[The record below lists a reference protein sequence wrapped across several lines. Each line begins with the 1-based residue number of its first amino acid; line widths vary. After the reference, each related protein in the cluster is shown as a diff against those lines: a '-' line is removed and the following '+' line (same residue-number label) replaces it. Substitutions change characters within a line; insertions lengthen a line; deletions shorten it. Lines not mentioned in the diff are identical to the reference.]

1 MRSFN
6 DQGEL
11 VWEAEYDIYGRL
23 KKIKTGA
30 DIWNRPIWG
39 EVDKSFIP
47 FRQMGQYEDE
57 ELGGL
62 YYNRFRY
69 YDSGSGVYISQDP
82 IGLLSGEFNLYSY
95 VHDTNSWVDIF
106 GLDFFY
112 QLMKDGKIVYNGITK
127 NEIKNR
133 IRDHINDIRK
143 DFNEFKFLE
152 VDGRVASRDLERSAL
167 HNANGEGLQNVT
179 RIDRKYYHSYDPKK
193 LKSGRIYYNP
203 TEIDAKMKGAKMGKI
218 ENGKIKCH

>member
-1 MRSFN
+1 MAFVFLLMVNDTVLDYIGRPVRSSD

-69 YDSGSGVYISQDP
+69 YDSGSGTYISQDP
-82 IGLLSGEFNLYSY
+82 IGLAGGFGLYAY
-95 VHDTNSWVDIF
+95 VLDSNSWGECIWIKSCYK
-106 GLDFFY
+106 FFES
-112 QLMKDGKIVYNGITK
+112 I
-127 NEIKNR
+127 
-133 IRDHINDIRK
+133 
-143 DFNEFKFLE
+143 
-152 VDGRVASRDLERSAL
+152 
-167 HNANGEGLQNVT
+167 
-179 RIDRKYYHSYDPKK
+179 
-193 LKSGRIYYNP
+193 
-203 TEIDAKMKGAKMGKI
+203 
-218 ENGKIKCH
+218 